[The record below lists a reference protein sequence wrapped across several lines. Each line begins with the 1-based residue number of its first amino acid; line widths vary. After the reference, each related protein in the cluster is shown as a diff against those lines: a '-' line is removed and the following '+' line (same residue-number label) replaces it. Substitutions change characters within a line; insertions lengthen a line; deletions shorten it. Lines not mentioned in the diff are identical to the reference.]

1 MLHKI
6 PKLRRSLVSDGIN
19 VAESIKF
26 IQGFYN
32 RMAGFKASTEE
43 NLIREKKRKVLLYY
57 KNTRISYWLYDT

>member
-1 MLHKI
+1 
-6 PKLRRSLVSDGIN
+6 VSDGIN